1 MNQIPIVISH
11 TEKEIKNDLNK
22 KRSSDNGSNLSGT
35 DDFVV
40 RQDEQKWVIEFLKRN
55 MQGELDRNLIYTL
68 AAKRGGVRKFARLSG
83 VLAWMKKMGIREFK
97 VVLPI

>member
-1 MNQIPIVISH
+1 MNQPSQIILR
-11 TEKEIKNDLNK
+11 TEREVKNDLNK